1 MTGLTEAHTK
11 SFMSFLTRKLVGGH
25 CHIMSINSWSTF
37 MEVEYQYMLMVLYFT
52 PGQILAEFPF
62 FKGSKTNPSLSGNS
76 QPGGKNQATV
86 PYRKLL

>member
-1 MTGLTEAHTK
+1 
-11 SFMSFLTRKLVGGH
+11 
-25 CHIMSINSWSTF
+25 